1 MTLVVSPPGVSSQS
15 SGARSPTS
23 RDADEW
29 RLASADPRDQG
40 KQKYRLHT
48 LDIYFWTA
56 EDAKQVTDCLK
67 KLLPPSQLD
76 LIEEEQPAHQEQHHE
91 DVAPVVRN
99 LENVALSDP
108 AYRDG
113 RTRNSQ
119 NQPQT
124 QPSPIHAAARD
135 SGEAAAQS
143 SSPVSQMSSVGR
155 SDSAK
160 PRDPA
165 AFTPLAYN
173 PAAPPAP
180 EPIAHREKTPP
191 PPDAADGTGLGA
203 AVHDAPYRPGMPQ
216 SNTPYIPGAPGPVPN
231 MYGHVGSPPPAS
243 GAAYG
248 SSTGQAPP
256 YGSPPPQG
264 RTSGSSATPSFGPTA
279 TPSFGPP
286 TTLTQTT
293 SRQSSTAQQYAPPP
307 KDAQPYAQQPVETP
321 GTQFYNSLPPP
332 DRHQSLAHVQPQYA
346 DYLSSK
352 TSPQPPIG
360 GYSDYQYHASG
371 QPVPGSAQQQH
382 GSPGD
387 IHSQVY
393 RPTEGEAH
401 GHGGH
406 GDRKHRSSNSG
417 KMSGAFDRNADKI
430 EKKAGGWLKKLEKK
444 IG

>member
-1 MTLVVSPPGVSSQS
+1 MTLVVSPPGASPQS
-15 SGARSPTS
+15 PGARSPTS
-23 RDADEW
+23 RDPEEW

-56 EDAKQVTDCLK
+56 EDAKQVTDWLK
-67 KLLPPSQLD
+67 KLLHSSQLD
-76 LIEEEQPAHQEQHHE
+76 LIEAEQPAHQEQHHE

-124 QPSPIHAAARD
+124 QPSPIHAAARH

-160 PRDPA
+160 PHDPA

-216 SNTPYIPGAPGPVPN
+216 SNAPYMPGAPGPIPN
-231 MYGHVGSPPPAS
+231 MYGHIGSPPPVA
-243 GAAYG
+243 G
-248 SSTGQAPP
+248 PP

-264 RTSGSSATPSFGPTA
+264 RTSGSSVTPSFGPTA

-286 TTLTQTT
+286 PTLSQTI
-293 SRQSSTAQQYAPPP
+293 SRHSSTAQQYAPPP
-307 KDAQPYAQQPVETP
+307 KDNQPYAQPVETP

-352 TSPQPPIG
+352 TSPQAAPIG
-360 GYSDYQYHASG
+360 GYSDYQYHAAG

-382 GSPGD
+382 GSAGD

-401 GHGGH
+401 THGH
-406 GDRKHRSSNSG
+406 DRKHRSSNSG
-417 KMSGAFDRNADKI
+417 KASAFDRNADKI